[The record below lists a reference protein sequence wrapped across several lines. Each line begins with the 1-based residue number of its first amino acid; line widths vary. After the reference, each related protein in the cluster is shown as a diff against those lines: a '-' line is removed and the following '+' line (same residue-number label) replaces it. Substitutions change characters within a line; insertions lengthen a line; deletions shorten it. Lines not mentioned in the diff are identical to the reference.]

1 MPSKQF
7 VLFLIAG
14 GLAAAVNFGSRIVL
28 SHWLHYVPAIFIAYC
43 FGMITAFL
51 LNRFFVFSN
60 AGNRLYQ
67 QIIWFVAINSI
78 AVAQTILVSLLLA
91 HHLLPAMQVEFHNET
106 IAHAIGVAIPVIT
119 SYIGHKHLSFSSI
132 KSKNKGHQG

>member
-14 GLAAAVNFGSRIVL
+14 GLAAVVNFGSRIVL
-28 SHWLHYVPAIFIAYC
+28 SHWLRYVPAIFIAYC

-78 AVAQTILVSLLLA
+78 AVAQTILVSLLLV
-91 HHLLPAMQVEFHNET
+91 HHLLPAMHVEFHNET